1 VVPPLAERCLSAW
14 LGHVGLA
21 RRGCEDA
28 RTDRWLNSDS
38 QRSLLAAWSDG
49 TRPRSWDG
57 ESAARLL
64 MPPGLC
70 AVATSR
76 CPPSSRSR
84 TKQPATP
91 GGAALRQTAI
101 LVFAAELCWPLNVI
115 TCCGQP
121 WNLPLVV
128 NCQGQ
133 NPWDCPGL
141 SQLLAADSDKTI
153 LASFIEKT
161 LTRLECM
168 KQTRRKEQ
176 LPLHRCNVRAAAAG
190 GDEGGTGGSEDG
202 GGGGERLARSGIDCP
217 CTRPRTSWGA
227 AFVSLSTAGSA
238 RISLTGPV

>member
-1 VVPPLAERCLSAW
+1 MAERCLSAW

-101 LVFAAELCWPLNVI
+101 LVFAAELCWPLHERDHVLRA
-115 TCCGQP
+115 TMEPAPCCELPGAKP
-121 WNLPLVV
+121 WN
-128 NCQGQ
+128 
-133 NPWDCPGL
+133 CPGL

-168 KQTRRKEQ
+168 KQTRQKEQ
-176 LPLHRCNVRAAAAG
+176 LG
-190 GDEGGTGGSEDG
+190 
-202 GGGGERLARSGIDCP
+202 
-217 CTRPRTSWGA
+217 
-227 AFVSLSTAGSA
+227 
-238 RISLTGPV
+238 